1 MKIKKVEIMQY
12 EPYINEEQIKQG
24 LKDRACIKKYAYI
37 RHNKDTYTKEDEEKN
52 SNHKAGTLKSPH
64 WHLMLQFNDSQD
76 TKYIAK
82 WFGVEEQYVQKSV
95 SGNYNSMLKYLIH
108 ENASGKFRYD
118 ANLVVANFD
127 YVAFIET
134 GGKSAR
140 QDEIREQILN
150 GTIREYNYMDYISGK
165 DYDKYKRTIDNAFKY
180 RRDTLANESDRELDV
195 VYVHGSSGTGKTSF
209 AKWLCKQKG
218 YSHFI
223 SSTGDDILDGYK
235 GQDCIILDDIR
246 SSTMRFSDFIK
257 MIDNNTNSL
266 VKSRY
271 YNKSMTE
278 CKLLIITTV
287 YSIDKFY
294 KLFAEDDEPRLQFER
309 RCKILVELEEEYFSA
324 YQFNRATCKYEYT
337 ADYENP
343 VKALIQKSIEEIK
356 SVEQLNDFFDKKN
369 VVRDYEKEF
378 EEIKEVFDGKE
389 HSVSVGTTV
398 PTENNNNDE
407 KISDMFEKMGM

>member
-37 RHNKDTYTKEDEEKN
+37 RHDKDTYTKEDEEKN
-52 SNHKAGTLKSPH
+52 CKHKAGTLKSPH
-64 WHLMLQFNDSQD
+64 WHIMLQFSDSQD

-82 WFGVEEQYVQKSV
+82 WFDVEEQYVQKSV
-95 SGNYNSMLKYLIH
+95 SGNYNSILKYLVH
-108 ENASGKFRYD
+108 ENATGKVRYD

-127 YVAFIET
+127 YVAFIEA
-134 GGKSAR
+134 GDKSAR
-140 QDEIREQILN
+140 QVEIVKLIEN
-150 GTIREYNYMDYISGK
+150 GTIREYNYMEYMTTFE
-165 DYDKYKRTIDNAFKY
+165 YHKYKSLINDAFEY
-180 RRDTLANESDRELDV
+180 RRDKLANKSDRELDV
-195 VYVHGSSGTGKTSF
+195 VYVQGASGTGKTSF

-246 SSTMRFSDFIK
+246 STTMRFSDFVK

-287 YSIDKFY
+287 YSIEKFY
-294 KLFAEDDEPRLQFER
+294 KLFEEDDEPRLQFER
-309 RCKILVELEEEYFSA
+309 RCKILIKLGEEYFTA

-337 ADYENP
+337 ADYKNP
-343 VKALIQKSIEEIK
+343 VQALIQKSIEEKKNI
-356 SVEQLNDFFDKKN
+356 EQLNNFFDYKN
-369 VVRDYEKEF
+369 VERDYEKEF
-378 EEIKEVFDGKE
+378 EKIKAIFGEKDL
-389 HSVSVGTTV
+389 SVGTTV
-398 PTENNNNDE
+398 PTEDNNNDDDGVPDF
-407 KISDMFEKMGM
+407 SSMGM

>member
-24 LKDRACIKKYAYI
+24 LKDRADK
-37 RHNKDTYTKEDEEKN
+37 EKN

-165 DYDKYKRTIDNAFKY
+165 DHDKYKRTIDNAFKY

-209 AKWLCKQKG
+209 AKWLYRNVK
-218 YSHFI
+218 
-223 SSTGDDILDGYK
+223 
-235 GQDCIILDDIR
+235 II
-246 SSTMRFSDFIK
+246 
-257 MIDNNTNSL
+257 
-266 VKSRY
+266 VK
-271 YNKSMTE
+271 
-278 CKLLIITTV
+278 
-287 YSIDKFY
+287 
-294 KLFAEDDEPRLQFER
+294 
-309 RCKILVELEEEYFSA
+309 
-324 YQFNRATCKYEYT
+324 
-337 ADYENP
+337 
-343 VKALIQKSIEEIK
+343 
-356 SVEQLNDFFDKKN
+356 
-369 VVRDYEKEF
+369 KEF
-378 EEIKEVFDGKE
+378 CE
-389 HSVSVGTTV
+389 T
-398 PTENNNNDE
+398 NR
-407 KISDMFEKMGM
+407 